1 METRFALVVGTCL
14 AASCAMAGIS
24 ARYLPG

>member
-14 AASCAMAGIS
+14 ATSCAMAGIS
-24 ARYLPG
+24 ACCLPG